1 MIGFSVLSDAQPDAA
16 DRRHWQAILRD
27 RAARRTFYAPRLRD
41 QWSQLTQAAEQLLA
55 SRRAR
60 DPASI
65 AKRRMT
71 PDTARQRERV
81 MAAIVAIWRDVE
93 RLAEV
98 IEPIDWPRIYGASW
112 SEILID
118 LRAVAKA
125 AASGTDQ
132 DMAACA
138 VALAWHFEPVIP
150 GSMPHIW
157 IAAAYVR
164 HTADRDRAAA

>member
-1 MIGFSVLSDAQPDAA
+1 MIGFSLLSDAQPATA
-16 DRRHWQAILRD
+16 DHRHWQVILRD
-27 RAARRTFYAPRLRD
+27 RKARSTIYAPRLRD
-41 QWSQLTQAAEQLLA
+41 QWSQLAKAAEHLLA

-65 AKRRMT
+65 AKGRMT

-98 IEPIDWPRIYGASW
+98 IEPIDWPRVYGASW

-118 LRAVAKA
+118 LRAVATA
-125 AASGTDQ
+125 TLTGSDQ
-132 DMAACA
+132 ELAACT
-138 VALAWHFEPVIP
+138 VALAWHFEPVSP

-164 HTADRDRAAA
+164 YTAENDREAA

>member
-1 MIGFSVLSDAQPDAA
+1 MIGFSLLSDAQPNTA
-16 DRRHWQAILRD
+16 DRRHWQAVLRD
-27 RAARRTFYAPRLRD
+27 RDTRRTLYAPRLRD
-41 QWSQLTQAAEQLLA
+41 QWSQLAQAAEQLLA
-55 SRRAR
+55 NRRER
-60 DPASI
+60 DPISI

-71 PDTARQRERV
+71 PDTARQRKRV

-93 RLAEV
+93 RLAEL
-98 IEPIDWPRIYGASW
+98 IEPIDWPRIYGANW

-125 AASGTDQ
+125 AGTGPDQ

-157 IAAAYVR
+157 IAASYVR
-164 HTADRDRAAA
+164 HTASRDRAAA

>member
-1 MIGFSVLSDAQPDAA
+1 MIGFSLLSDAQPATA
-16 DRRHWQAILRD
+16 DRRHWQAVLRERD
-27 RAARRTFYAPRLRD
+27 TKRVMYAPRLRD
-41 QWSQLTQAAEQLLA
+41 QWSQLAQAAEQLLA

-71 PDTARQRERV
+71 PDSARQRERV

-112 SEILID
+112 SEILMD
-118 LRAVAKA
+118 LRTVATA
-125 AASGTDQ
+125 AATGTDQ

-157 IAAAYVR
+157 IAAAHVR
-164 HTADRDRAAA
+164 HMADRDRAAA

>member
-1 MIGFSVLSDAQPDAA
+1 MIGFSLLSDAQPDTA
-16 DRRHWQAILRD
+16 DRRYWQAVLRD
-27 RAARRTFYAPRLRD
+27 RDTKRVIYAPRLRD
-41 QWSQLTQAAEQLLA
+41 QWPQLAQAAEQLLT

-98 IEPIDWPRIYGASW
+98 IEPIDWPRVYGASW

-118 LRAVAKA
+118 IRAVAKA
-125 AASGTDQ
+125 AVTGTDQ

-157 IAAAYVR
+157 IAASYVR
-164 HTADRDRAAA
+164 QTAARDREAA